1 MGSGVTTL
9 EAATYHDVDGVILT
23 STTHLPSALELAKG
37 LALYVHPVAWDPQL
51 RKNGSDPGYVTSR
64 PGDASR
70 CSMRPGT
77 PTLR

>member
-1 MGSGVTTL
+1 VGSGITTL